1 VTEYTL
7 KFNKPIAV
15 EAVVRD
21 RKCEITSTCVH
32 MVDDKPYMA
41 GTIRFAGVSGAH
53 AYFTPL
59 RQAEFLEIK
68 KLSPKEQQSLFD
80 KEFVQ
85 IRIDARLNDLTI
97 SAHDKFKDIFGA
109 IRKVRAAMDRAIM
122 EAIKPTEPKGP
133 AVKHTPNEQA
143 SQPLPTH

>member
-1 VTEYTL
+1 MTEYTL
-7 KFNKPIAV
+7 KFSKPIAV
-15 EAVVRD
+15 EAVVKD
-21 RKCEITSTCVH
+21 RKCEIVSDCVH

-59 RQAEFLEIK
+59 RQAEFYEIK

-80 KEFVQ
+80 KEFVK
-85 IRIDARLNDLTI
+85 IRIDARLDDLTI
-97 SAHDKFKDIFGA
+97 SAQDKFKDIFGA
-109 IRKVRAAMDRAIM
+109 IRKVRAAMDRAMM
-122 EAIKPTEPKGP
+122 ETINPPEPKGP
-133 AVKHTPNEQA
+133 AVKHTSNEAA

>member
-1 VTEYTL
+1 MTEYTL

-15 EAVVRD
+15 DAVVRD

-32 MVDDKPYMA
+32 MVDEKPYMA
-41 GTIRFAGVSGAH
+41 GTIRFAGVSGEH
-53 AYFTPL
+53 AFFTPL
-59 RQAEFLEIK
+59 RQAEFFEIK

-97 SAHDKFKDIFGA
+97 SAHDRFKDIFGA
-109 IRKVRAAMDRAIM
+109 IRKVRAAMDRAMM
-122 EAIKPTEPKGP
+122 ETINPSEPKGP
-133 AVKHTPNEQA
+133 AAKHTSHEAA